1 MTYLE
6 VLIILQIKYKI
17 FPIFASTTAAAQ
29 CASPGGIALVI
40 YALNLHYTTVHCN
53 SMHMCIS
60 AHCSGVQW
68 YAMCIQ
74 YGMHC
79 TVVSWYAPR
88 PDRMEILF
96 THLLQLHQMIRMIL
110 VMRRRMLRFCENVQK
125 WIGNF

>member
-17 FPIFASTTAAAQ
+17 FPIFASTTAAVQ

-40 YALNLHYTTVHCN
+40 DALNPHYTTVHCN
-53 SMHMCIS
+53 SMHMCTS

-74 YGMHC
+74 YSMHC
-79 TVVSWYAPR
+79 TLHSGIMVCIPARSDGNPVYTSAPIASDDQND
-88 PDRMEILF
+88 PGDEEEEVKIL
-96 THLLQLHQMIRMIL
+96 
-110 VMRRRMLRFCENVQK
+110 
-125 WIGNF
+125 